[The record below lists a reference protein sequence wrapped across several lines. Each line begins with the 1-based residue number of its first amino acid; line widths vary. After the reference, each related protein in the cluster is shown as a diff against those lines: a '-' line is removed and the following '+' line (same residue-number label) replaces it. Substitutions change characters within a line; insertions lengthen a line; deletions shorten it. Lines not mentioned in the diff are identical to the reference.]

1 VARQASLQLEV
12 VGTITDNRCC
22 APRLSADGSHVMN
35 TVRRLIYGEVL
46 AAIALVAVG
55 FLALFFFFDLIDE
68 LQYIGRNNGVS
79 SASDVYETRHALL
92 YVALL
97 IPNHLY
103 ELLPISV
110 LIGTIFVMA
119 RLAQS
124 SEYTILRTSGLG
136 PWRALKLLLGL
147 GAFFVAL
154 SFAVGDYVAPASER
168 LAQLLKGRYQDKI
181 TVGQTGAW
189 LKEKK
194 ANSSYIVNVKEL
206 LPTNGMRG
214 VQIFEFNAKGLITS
228 TTQAP
233 LATFL
238 DRQTWSLQSPV
249 RTDFLVPS
257 TPDATVA
264 ASAAQTGG
272 RVTRTTQATAT
283 WQTELSPEMVSVA
296 LLKPERMGTIDLY
309 NYVRHLDANGQTAQR
324 YEIEFWK
331 KVFYPLSCFVMVMLA
346 RPFAYLHFRSGGIA
360 GYVFAGVMIGIS
372 FFLLNN
378 VFGYIGN
385 LRSWTPWLAA
395 ATPGLIYMTVS
406 LGAFGWL
413 VLRR

>member
-1 VARQASLQLEV
+1 
-12 VGTITDNRCC
+12 
-22 APRLSADGSHVMN
+22 MN

-46 AAIALVAVG
+46 AAIALVAIG

-68 LQYIGRNNGVS
+68 LQYIGRTSGLG
-79 SASDVYETRHALL
+79 SAGEVYKIRHALL

-103 ELLPISV
+103 ELLPICV

-119 RLAQS
+119 RLAKS
-124 SEYTILRTSGLG
+124 TEYTILRTSGLG
-136 PWRALKLLLGL
+136 PWRALRLLLSL
-147 GAFFVAL
+147 GAFFVVL
-154 SFAVGDYVAPASER
+154 SFVVGDYVAPASER
-168 LAQLLKGRYQDKI
+168 LAQLLKGQYQDKI
-181 TVGQTGAW
+181 TVGKTGAW

-194 ANSSYIVNVKEL
+194 ADSSYIVNVKEL
-206 LPTNGMRG
+206 TPTNAMRG
-214 VQIFEFNAKGLITS
+214 VQIFEFNAKGLITA

-233 LATFL
+233 LATFV
-238 DRQTWSLQSPV
+238 DNKTWSLQNSV
-249 RTDFLVPS
+249 RTDFLVS
-257 TPDATVA
+257 TA
-264 ASAAQTGG
+264 ADTMPTGISKETRA
-272 RVTRTTQATAT
+272 RVTRTTQASSQ
-283 WQTELSPEMVSVA
+283 WQTELSLEMVSVA

-346 RPFAYLHFRSGGIA
+346 LPFAYLHFRSSGIA

-395 ATPGLIYMTVS
+395 ATPGLIYMTIS

-413 VLRR
+413 VLQR